1 MKLSDIRDL
10 NKDDVLAALGLTSK
24 PSTSEVI
31 LGRMSMFGLG
41 LLVGVGAAL
50 LLAPKSGEDL
60 REDLGNRLRDLR
72 AGVREKLEAAG
83 DHPGTNSGKSREES
97 INT

>member
-31 LGRMSMFGLG
+31 LGRLSIFGLG
-41 LLVGVGAAL
+41 LLVGAGAAL

-60 REDLGNRLRDLR
+60 RADMGSKLRDLR
-72 AGVREKLEAAG
+72 AGVRQNLEAPG
-83 DHPGTNSGKSREES
+83 DHSVANSGMSRKES
-97 INT
+97 IHT